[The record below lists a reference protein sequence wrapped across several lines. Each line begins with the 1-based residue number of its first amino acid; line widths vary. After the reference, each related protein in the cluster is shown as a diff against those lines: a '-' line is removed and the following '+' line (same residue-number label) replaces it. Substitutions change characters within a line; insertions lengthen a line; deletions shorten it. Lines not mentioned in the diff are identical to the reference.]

1 MTEITTPLET
11 PAIQTEGAVSLHGM
25 TRVQLQ
31 ANLDAMDKDDAPAEV
46 HPEFTPPADPDL
58 PPVEDENP
66 ADPEDQWEDEHTEP
80 VVDPTDDPKAPRI
93 PRERLNK
100 EIAKRTALEAQVA
113 ELRAIV
119 EGRAPAPQPQHQP
132 APIPPANVVPG
143 EDPLTAHIRQTV
155 PEIRQLEA
163 RIQEINANP
172 EKFAT
177 QQDWINALT
186 DAKADRSALLSV
198 HRSQAANQQ
207 QAQQRQQ
214 AQQVQERVTR
224 WNTAVETSELPGVK
238 TAAARLDARAGEIH
252 PSILQ
257 AITDSQDP
265 ALATLALMS
274 TPKTFEYFATESRKA
289 AASGQ
294 LSPAVFVRLGELA
307 SAVKGSIGAKPIP
320 GVPAA
325 TRQPASST
333 PPKGNVGSN
342 SDAYW
347 MKMADQD
354 PVKYSRLVRLGK
366 APDLLGLK
374 S

>member
-46 HPEFTPPADPDL
+46 HPEFTPPVDPDL

-66 ADPEDQWEDEHTEP
+66 ADPEDQWKDEHVEE
-80 VVDPTDDPKAPRI
+80 VDQELLDN
-93 PRERLNK
+93 RETWRKTRLNK
-100 EIAKRTALEAQVA
+100 EIAKREVLEAQIS

-119 EGRAPAPQPQHQP
+119 EGRAPSPQPQHQP

-177 QQDWINALT
+177 QQEWINALT

-238 TAAARLDARAGEIH
+238 AAAARLDARAGEIH

-354 PVKYSRLVRLGK
+354 PVKYSKLVRLGK